1 MIKIDISKNLGSIEL
16 NVKFGI
22 EQGEFIALSG
32 ASGSGKTTLLRVL
45 AGLEEAKGTIEV
57 YGKNWQNLPP
67 QKREIGMVFQDYALF
82 SNMNVEQNLLFVNKD
97 IELANRLLE
106 LTELKNIKKQYPS
119 QLSGGQK
126 QRVALCRALMK
137 RPKILLLDEPLSALD
152 WKMRN
157 TLQAEISKVHKDFNL
172 TTIMVTHDRAEIFKL
187 ANRVVEL
194 SEGNIVKD
202 VPISKELKAQDS
214 LKLLAEVI
222 KIEGNKTIVLAN
234 GQLIT
239 IESKNLSVGEL
250 VELTASKIYPSQT
263 IINVN

>member
-1 MIKIDISKNLGSIEL
+1 MIKLDISKNLGTVEL
-16 NVKFGI
+16 NVKLGI

-82 SNMNVEQNLLFVNKD
+82 SNMSVEQNLLFVNRD
-97 IELANRLLE
+97 TELANRLLE
-106 LTELKNIKKQYPS
+106 LTELINIKKQYPS

-157 TLQAEISKVHKDFNL
+157 TLQAEIAKVHKEFNL

-194 SEGNIVKD
+194 NAGKIVKD
-202 VPISKELKAQDS
+202 VPISKELKPQEN
-214 LKLLAEVI
+214 LKLLGEVI
-222 KIEGNKTIVLAN
+222 EIVNNKAIVLIN
-234 GQLIT
+234 GQLIK
-239 IESKNLSVGEL
+239 IENNNLSVGEL
-250 VELTASKIYPSQT
+250 IELKATKINLS
-263 IINVN
+263 

>member
-1 MIKIDISKNLGSIEL
+1 MIKLDISKNLGTVEL
-16 NVKFGI
+16 NVKLGI

-82 SNMNVEQNLLFVNKD
+82 SNMSVEQNLLFVNRD
-97 IELANRLLE
+97 TELANRLLE
-106 LTELKNIKKQYPS
+106 LTELINIKKQYPS

-157 TLQAEISKVHKDFNL
+157 ILQAEIAKVHKEFDL
-172 TTIMVTHDRAEIFKL
+172 TTIMVSHDRAEIFKL

-194 SEGNIVKD
+194 NAGKIVKD
-202 VPISKELKAQDS
+202 VPISKELKPQEN
-214 LKLLAEVI
+214 LKLLGEVI
-222 KIEGNKTIVLAN
+222 EIVNNKAIVLIN
-234 GQLIT
+234 GQLIK
-239 IESKNLSVGEL
+239 IENNNLSVGEL
-250 VELTASKIYPSQT
+250 IELKATKINLS
-263 IINVN
+263 

>member
-1 MIKIDISKNLGSIEL
+1 MIKLDISKNLGTVEL
-16 NVKFGI
+16 NVKLGI

-82 SNMNVEQNLLFVNKD
+82 SNMSVEQNLLFVNRD
-97 IELANRLLE
+97 TELANRLLE
-106 LTELKNIKKQYPS
+106 LTELINIKKQYPS

-157 TLQAEISKVHKDFNL
+157 TLQAEIAKVHKEFDL
-172 TTIMVTHDRAEIFKL
+172 TTIMVSHDRAEIFKL

-194 SEGNIVKD
+194 KAGKIVKD
-202 VPISKELKAQDS
+202 VPISKELKPQEN
-214 LKLLAEVI
+214 LKLLGEVI
-222 KIEGNKTIVLAN
+222 EIVNNKAIVLIN
-234 GQLIT
+234 GQLIK
-239 IESKNLSVGEL
+239 IENNNLSVGEL
-250 VELTASKIYPSQT
+250 IELKATKINLS
-263 IINVN
+263 